1 MEPVPASLTILVS
14 DTSKLLC
21 NVVAQY
27 LIRLG
32 YQVHTADDVPTT
44 LTVLAQE
51 EVHLLLLDA
60 TLSQADDF
68 AVLQY
73 LRGNQRGRFPSVLI
87 MSAAMTEEDHRI
99 LRELGAE
106 DFLSKPFL
114 LSHLFDHVTAMERRL
129 RHGA

>member
-1 MEPVPASLTILVS
+1 MESVPAPLTVLVS

-21 NVVAQY
+21 NMVAQY
-27 LIRLG
+27 LRRQG
-32 YQVHTADDVPTT
+32 YQVHTAGDVLTA
-44 LTVLAQE
+44 LTVLAQV
-51 EVHLLLLDA
+51 EVHILLLDA

-73 LRGNQRGRFPSVLI
+73 LRGNRRGRCPAVLI

-99 LRELGAE
+99 LQELGAE

-129 RHGA
+129 RHGE